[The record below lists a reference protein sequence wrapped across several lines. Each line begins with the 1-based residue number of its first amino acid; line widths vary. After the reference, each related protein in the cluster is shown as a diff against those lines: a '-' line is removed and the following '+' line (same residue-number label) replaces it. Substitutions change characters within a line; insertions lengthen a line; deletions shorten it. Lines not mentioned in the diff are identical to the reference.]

1 MSIKQVSIFVENK
14 PGTLVVITDV
24 LSAAGVDIRAMS
36 IADTRDFGILRL
48 IVSDTERA
56 KNALTES
63 GCIVSV
69 TEVVAVSIS
78 DRPGALTD
86 VIRTL
91 SKNGVNIEYMYAFL
105 TSEGHS
111 AYVVLRVADNE
122 AASAIL
128 EQNGIALVSEEDIK
142 KL

>member
-1 MSIKQVSIFVENK
+1 
-14 PGTLVVITDV
+14 
-24 LSAAGVDIRAMS
+24 
-36 IADTRDFGILRL
+36 
-48 IVSDTERA
+48 
-56 KNALTES
+56 
-63 GCIVSV
+63 
-69 TEVVAVSIS
+69 
-78 DRPGALTD
+78 
-86 VIRTL
+86 
-91 SKNGVNIEYMYAFL
+91 MYAFL